1 MIDAVARAL
10 GGSYDECSTSALAAL
25 KLDAPCNVDKCS
37 FNGVWHGGGG
47 DGTHKLYIASYFFDR
62 AQQVRMRWMGSVRL
76 DLAQDVGI
84 VRITHILFKLAIS
97 CLVCK
102 PSHR

>member
-1 MIDAVARAL
+1 L

-25 KLDAPCNVDKCS
+25 KLDAPCDVDKCS

-62 AQQVRMRWMGSVRL
+62 AQQVSADGSVAIGAVFEAVSL
-76 DLAQDVGI
+76 KFKSSDVGKI
-84 VRITHILFKLAIS
+84 
-97 CLVCK
+97 
-102 PSHR
+102 